1 MIDLP
6 EKDKYTQLHK
16 VFGLIALLS
25 TPLHASPVF
34 LFFLLKTSPTP
45 SFDFIYH
52 LSIAVILPVAGNFS
66 EWSDWGP
73 CSSSCGTGTQ
83 NRTRTCTNPPPIN
96 NGSDCEGVRVE
107 ERLCNGSSCPG
118 RTSYSVKYD

>member
-1 MIDLP
+1 MIDLR
-6 EKDKYTQLHK
+6 EKDKYTELHK

-25 TPLHASPVF
+25 TPLP
-34 LFFLLKTSPTP
+34 FFCFFYKTSPTP
-45 SFDFIYH
+45 SFDFINH

-96 NGSDCEGVRVE
+96 NGSDCEGFRVE

-118 RTSYSVKYD
+118 RTSYSVKYG